1 MVLTSRATIL
11 VYLNHGVALGGLV
24 RDVGVQDGG
33 SGPRRGP
40 GGSPE
45 GRRGRG
51 RQLAAGGCWG
61 WGDGGD
67 SLASSG
73 GGDLERRAR
82 EGIRKPEAGAWPR
95 RRGRPISHQLAA
107 GPTRRPAL
115 TSWQRGPGRS

>member
-51 RQLAAGGCWG
+51 RQLAAGGVLGMGRWRGFGAACARG
-61 WGDGGD
+61 HSQARSRGVAAAAARAAYQ
-67 SLASSG
+67 SPVG
-73 GGDLERRAR
+73 GGA
-82 EGIRKPEAGAWPR
+82 EAGANPD
-95 RRGRPISHQLAA
+95 QLAA
-107 GPTRRPAL
+107 RAGAKL
-115 TSWQRGPGRS
+115 TIH